1 VAEKVYIPGFLT
13 RMVWVFWDLL
23 TSCCVRKEVTFDSG
37 KLPQPFLNP
46 AVMGQRRKQRA
57 EREKKDQG

>member
-1 VAEKVYIPGFLT
+1 MAEKVYIPGFLN

-23 TSCCVRKEVTFDSG
+23 TSCCEKEVTFDSG